1 MKASLNFCSRL
12 FIAAGFVAFAAAV
25 AAAQTAD
32 SPNKPAA
39 ATSAPDGARPPKKAN
54 PEAQTAKESSG
65 EMKLKRG
72 QYASEAEAQSHCRG
86 TVVWV
91 DQNNFNHYRGS
102 REWAKKPGAYA
113 CEN

>member
-1 MKASLNFCSRL
+1 MKASLIFCSR
-12 FIAAGFVAFAAAV
+12 FFAAIVFVGCAAGVAV
-25 AAAQTAD
+25 AQSAD
-32 SPNKPAA
+32 SPNKPAT
-39 ATSAPDGARPPKKAN
+39 ATSAPDGAKPPKKAK
-54 PEAQTAKESSG
+54 PDAQTAKESSG

-72 QYASEAEAQSHCRG
+72 QYATEAEAHSHCRG

-91 DQNNFNHYRGS
+91 DQNNFNHYQGS

>member
-1 MKASLNFCSRL
+1 MKASLIFCAR
-12 FIAAGFVAFAAAV
+12 FFVAIAAVAFAAGFVQ
-25 AAAQTAD
+25 AQSAD
-32 SPNKPAA
+32 SPNRPAA
-39 ATSAPDGARPPKKAN
+39 ASSAPDGAKPPKKAK
-54 PEAQTAKESSG
+54 PDTQTAKESSG

-72 QYASEAEAQSHCRG
+72 QYATEAEAQSHCRG

-91 DQNNFNHYRGS
+91 DQNNFNHYHGS